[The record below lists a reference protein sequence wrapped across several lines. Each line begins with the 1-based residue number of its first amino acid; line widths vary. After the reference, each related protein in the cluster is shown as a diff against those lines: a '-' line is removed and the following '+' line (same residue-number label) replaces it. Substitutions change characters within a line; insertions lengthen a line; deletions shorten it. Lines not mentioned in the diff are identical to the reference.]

1 MSEHGLTIADL
12 DGMNIDDFDSAEYLS
27 SEQAVAAYLTAALET
42 SDASTIAAAVGNV
55 ARARGM
61 AEIAKASGLAR
72 EGLYKA
78 LRPNSQPRLETI
90 MRVIGALG
98 VRLVAEVIP
107 TAGRFAAANL
117 PKVAALP
124 GKPARRTAAQAVL
137 ANVKT
142 PLIIKGNAKVVA
154 NKMPAKLLGKPMAK
168 PAAAKPA
175 AKAPAARPASK
186 REAASPAAK
195 RPLAKSAAKRAA

>member
-1 MSEHGLTIADL
+1 MSEHGLTLDDL
-12 DGMNIDDFDSAEYLS
+12 DDPDIDGFDAAEFLV

-42 SDASTIAAAVGNV
+42 NDASLLAAAVGNV

-90 MRVIGALG
+90 TRVLGALG

-107 TAGRFAAANL
+107 
-117 PKVAALP
+117 
-124 GKPARRTAAQAVL
+124 L
-137 ANVKT
+137 AER
-142 PLIIKGNAKVVA
+142 VV
-154 NKMPAKLLGKPMAK
+154 PAKLPNVALVTDKPVRRSAGKLPVASINAFSNTK
-168 PAAAKPA
+168 VDARPAVR
-175 AKAPAARPASK
+175 KAPAKSSGK
-186 REAASPAAK
+186 YLGE
-195 RPLAKSAAKRAA
+195 PLIAKRAAKSAPKPTTK